1 MPAAHVFSFDDLS
14 SVTPAVETA
23 APERVL
29 GGDPVTKVWLLSER
43 ADGKVFTGIWQSGLH
58 HVRVR
63 QNGDTEYC
71 LILEGRVRLTD
82 AAGNVSTFG
91 PGQAFVLAP
100 DFVGVWESLEPVRKH
115 FVLCLP

>member
-1 MPAAHVFSFDDLS
+1 MPAAHVFSFDDLA
-14 SVTPAVETA
+14 SVTPTVEAA

-43 ADGKVFTGIWQSGLH
+43 ADGKVFTGIWASNLH
-58 HVRVR
+58 HVTVNQR
-63 QNGDTEYC
+63 GETEYC
-71 LILEGRVRLTD
+71 HILEGRVRLTD
-82 AAGNVSTFG
+82 EAGNVSTFG

-100 DFVGVWESLEPVRKH
+100 DFVGEWESIEPVRKH